1 MPERAPI
8 PRRLPPDRAERLEVE
23 GWDAPP
29 AQAVTVLLAR
39 PLAGMGTAR
48 QLEQAFAG
56 LTPLLARGDVRLD
69 YVGPPAPEGIVLPPA
84 TVTIP
89 VADEVPATFKLV
101 TAALE
106 AHLGALVR
114 DGVRRALLVSMGY
127 TAFGPEAL
135 KRAMASLARSEE
147 GRALEVELLIV
158 DSAFPDTDE
167 EDHRLDDEGW
177 PLGRFYTPAYAAT
190 ARSRVWFLITSAYD
204 YDLDMLHARTPPGL
218 TGVGIISPPY
228 TDAYVVGLAAR
239 ASEARREGRAG
250 LAARL
255 TGRVAAIDRLRDD
268 ALVVPIVSSDVWSP
282 SHVGAWMS
290 PEEHE
295 TCTGGTRAVLEAL
308 VSLSEELGR
317 PVYVPVD
324 RAGAACFAANAP
336 AGVSACVNPGDA
348 PSPGARVVLG
358 GYRNLPQDDH
368 ARLLAV
374 ADLAVSRTGGQS
386 NAAVVL
392 AMTGVPNVVMDMPA
406 RGYMQS
412 ELTSFFT
419 THEIHTL
426 EDGALEARPLAQPLG
441 WWTRWDTSATH
452 VRDLLREALTVRGER
467 EARADAA
474 RRAYTDLLA
483 APWGNFLH
491 IVDVMTR
498 PA

>member
-1 MPERAPI
+1 
-8 PRRLPPDRAERLEVE
+8 
-23 GWDAPP
+23 
-29 AQAVTVLLAR
+29 
-39 PLAGMGTAR
+39 
-48 QLEQAFAG
+48 
-56 LTPLLARGDVRLD
+56 VRLD
-69 YVGPPAPEGIVLPPA
+69 YVGPPAPEGIMLPPPA
-84 TVTIP
+84 VTVP
-89 VADEVPATFKLV
+89 VADEVPATYKLV

-106 AHLGALVR
+106 EHLGALVR
-114 DGVRRALLVSMGY
+114 DGVRRALLVSMGF

-135 KRAMASLARSEE
+135 KRALASLARSDA
-147 GRALEVELLIV
+147 GRALEVDLLIV

-167 EDHRLDDEGW
+167 QDHRLDDEGW

-190 ARSRVWFLITSAYD
+190 ARARVWFLITSAYD

-228 TDAYVVGLAAR
+228 TDAYVAGLAAR
-239 ASEARREGRAG
+239 ASEARAEGRAG
-250 LAARL
+250 LASHLA
-255 TGRVAAIDRLRDD
+255 GRVAAVERLHDD

-295 TCTGGTRAVLEAL
+295 TCTTGSRAVLEAL
-308 VSLSEELGR
+308 AGLSEELGR

-324 RAGAACFAANAP
+324 RAGAACFAEDAP
-336 AGVSACVNPGDA
+336 AGVSACVSPGDA

-358 GYRNLPQDDH
+358 GYRDLPQDDH

-392 AMTGVPNVVMDMPA
+392 AMTGVPNLVIDMPA

-419 THEIHTL
+419 THEVHAL
-426 EDGALEARPLAQPLG
+426 EDGALEARPLARPLG
-441 WWTRWDTSATH
+441 WWARWDAPPAR
-452 VRDLLREALTVRGER
+452 VRGLLREALTVERER
-467 EARADAA
+467 EARADSA
-474 RRAYTDLLA
+474 RRAYTLLLS